1 MPTLETIIST
11 ADVAT
16 TYNETGVC
24 GFLMAPVGVAVRRAN
39 WPGK

>member
-1 MPTLETIIST
+1 MPTWEIFISP
-11 ADVAT
+11 ADVAKP
-16 TYNETGVC
+16 YNETGVC